1 MPMFTIIEI
10 LLFLLTILSW
20 LVIGSAIL
28 SMLFGF
34 NVLNHSNRGLY
45 QFSESLQRLLEPLY
59 RPFRKVLPPTGG
71 IDWSPFLL
79 LITIAILRIILNNVA
94 LGI

>member
-1 MPMFTIIEI
+1 MITLIQI
-10 LLFLLTILSW
+10 LLFLLSILGW

-34 NVLNHSNRGLY
+34 NVLNYSNRGL
-45 QFSESLQRLLEPLY
+45 FAFNESLQRLLDPLY
-59 RPFRKVLPPTGG
+59 RPFRRILPSTGG

-79 LITIAILRIILNNVA
+79 LITIQILRYILSGVA
-94 LGI
+94 TGL

>member
-1 MPMFTIIEI
+1 MLTIFEI
-10 LLFLLTILSW
+10 LMFLLTVLSW

-34 NVLNHSNRGLY
+34 NVLNYSNRGL
-45 QFSESLQRLLEPLY
+45 FAFNESLQRLLEPLY
-59 RPFRKVLPPTGG
+59 RPFRKVLPATGG
-71 IDWSPFLL
+71 VDWSPFLL
-79 LITIAILRIILNNVA
+79 LITIAILKIVLRNVA

>member
-1 MPMFTIIEI
+1 MITIIQI
-10 LLFLLTILSW
+10 LLFLLTVLSW

-45 QFSESLQRLLEPLY
+45 AFNASLQRLLEPLY

-79 LITIAILRIILNNVA
+79 LVTIMILRIILNNVA